1 LFTLCYRAMTPK
13 GPPESVLELA
23 RALVS
28 VPSVNPD
35 LERGGAGEREI
46 AGLTADWLRD
56 WGFDVEVTEAAP
68 GRASVL
74 ARARRGAGPTLI
86 LNGHL
91 DTVGVAEMS
100 VDPFAADVRDGRLY
114 GRGAC
119 DMKAGIGALLAA
131 ARDAAQQ
138 GSFSGELVVALVADE
153 ENASIG
159 LQSLL
164 DNGLAGD
171 AAVVCEPT
179 NLAIMP
185 AHKGF
190 VWLGLEFHGRA
201 AHGSR
206 PELGV
211 DAIRHAGLL
220 LAQLDALES
229 ELSRRPTHP
238 LLGQGSIHAGTI
250 AGGTAASVYPA
261 TCRLTLERR
270 TLPGETTADV
280 RAELESL
287 LEQLRADVPDLDAKV
302 RVTLERPGTEVAAD
316 APVVQALE
324 AALQEAGVDQRHEG
338 MSAWVDAALLNV
350 AGTPAVCFGPGSI
363 EQAHAADESVPV
375 DQLEMARQA
384 LAGLIR
390 RLLPGDRS

>member
-1 LFTLCYRAMTPK
+1 MTSM
-13 GPPESVLELA
+13 GPPESVLDLA

-46 AGLTADWLRD
+46 ADLTADWLRA

-74 ARARRGAGPTLI
+74 ARARRERGGTLI

-91 DTVGVAEMS
+91 DTVGVGGMS
-100 VDPFAADVRDGRLY
+100 VDPFAAEVRDGRLY

-119 DMKAGIGALLAA
+119 DMKAGIAALLAA
-131 ARDAAQQ
+131 ARDAVQR

-164 DNGLAGD
+164 DGGLSGD

-179 NLAIMP
+179 GLAIMP

-190 VWLGLEFHGRA
+190 VWLGLEFQGRA

-206 PELGV
+206 PDLGV

-220 LAQLDALES
+220 LAQLDTLES
-229 ELSRRPTHP
+229 ELRNRAAHP
-238 LLGQGSIHAGTI
+238 LLGHGSIHAGTI

-270 TLPGETTADV
+270 TLPNETTADV

-287 LEQLRADVPDLDAKV
+287 LARLRADVPDLAAKV
-302 RVTLERPGTEVAAD
+302 RVTLERPGTEVPAD
-316 APVVQALE
+316 APVVEALE
-324 AALQEAGVDQRHEG
+324 RALRGAGVEPRQEG

-350 AGTPAVCFGPGSI
+350 AGTPAVCFGPGTI
-363 EQAHAADESVPV
+363 EQAHADDEWVSL
-375 DQLEMARQA
+375 DHLEAARQT
-384 LAGLIR
+384 LDGLIR
-390 RLLPGDRS
+390 SLLPGESA

>member
-1 LFTLCYRAMTPK
+1 MD
-13 GPPESVLELA
+13 PPESVLDLA

-46 AGLTADWLRD
+46 ADLTADWLRV
-56 WGFDVEVTEAAP
+56 WGFDVQVTEAAP

-74 ARARRGAGPTLI
+74 ARVRRGSAKTLI

-91 DTVGVAEMS
+91 DTVGVTGMS
-100 VDPFAADVRDGRLY
+100 VDPFSGEVRDGRLY
-114 GRGAC
+114 GRGSC
-119 DMKAGIGALLAA
+119 DMKAGIAALLAA
-131 ARDAAQQ
+131 ARDAVRQR
-138 GSFSGELVVALVADE
+138 SFSGELVVALVADE
-153 ENASIG
+153 ENASVG

-164 DNGLAGD
+164 DDGLCGH
-171 AAVVCEPT
+171 AAIVCEPT
-179 NLAIMP
+179 GLAIMP

-190 VWLGLEFHGRA
+190 VWFGLEFQGRA

-220 LAQLDALES
+220 LARLDALES
-229 ELSRRPTHP
+229 ELGERPTHP

-250 AGGTAASVYPA
+250 AGGTAPSVYPA

-270 TLPGETTADV
+270 TLPGETTGDV
-280 RAELESL
+280 REELESL
-287 LEQLRADVPDLDAKV
+287 LTRLSADVPDLTVKV
-302 RVTLERPGTEVAAD
+302 AVTLERPGTEVPAD

-324 AALQEAGVDQRHEG
+324 SALRDAAVEPRHEG

-375 DQLEMARQA
+375 DDLEVARRT
-384 LAGLIR
+384 LDGLIR
-390 RLLPGDRS
+390 SLLPGEST

>member
-1 LFTLCYRAMTPK
+1 M
-13 GPPESVLELA
+13 GPPASVLDLV
-23 RALVS
+23 RTLVS
-28 VPSVNPD
+28 MPSVNPD

-46 AGLTADWLRD
+46 AGLTASWLRD

-74 ARARRGAGPTLI
+74 GRARRGGGPTLI

-91 DTVGVAEMS
+91 DTVGVDGMS
-100 VDPFAADVRDGRLY
+100 VDPFAGEVRDGRLY

-131 ARDAAQQ
+131 ARDAVQR

-164 DNGLAGD
+164 DGGLAGD

-179 NLAIMP
+179 SLAIMP

-190 VWLGLEFHGRA
+190 VWLGLEFRGRA

-206 PELGV
+206 PDLGV

-220 LAQLDALES
+220 LAQLDALEAD
-229 ELSRRPTHP
+229 LSRGRTHP
-238 LLGQGSIHAGTI
+238 LLGHGSIHAGTI
-250 AGGTAASVYPA
+250 AGGTAASVYPP

-280 RAELESL
+280 RAEVESL
-287 LEQLRADVPDLDAKV
+287 LERIRADVPDMAAEM
-302 RVTLERPGTEVAAD
+302 RVTLERPGTEVALD

-324 AALQEAGVDQRHEG
+324 GALQEAGVKPRHEG

-375 DQLEMARQA
+375 EQLEVARRT
-384 LAGLIR
+384 LDGLIR
-390 RLLPGDRS
+390 RMLSGGRS